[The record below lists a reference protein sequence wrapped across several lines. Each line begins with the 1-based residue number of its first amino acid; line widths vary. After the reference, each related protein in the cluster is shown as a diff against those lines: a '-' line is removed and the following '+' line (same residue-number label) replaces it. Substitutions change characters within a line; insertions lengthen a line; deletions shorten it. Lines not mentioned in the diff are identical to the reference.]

1 MRKVLYPFSAW
12 LTAVVVVP
20 ILLVAAGLLVVVSV
34 DRASLVFDGAAYW
47 WTGALVP
54 LIGLLV
60 LYGAVRNRRAAER
73 FAGAELAPLL
83 CPRLSP
89 SRKVLRGGLLVC
101 ALLFLAAAILGPR
114 WGMYLDKQKIRGVD
128 IVVALD
134 VSRSMLA
141 RDLEPNRIARAKREL
156 SQQLTERGAFRGA
169 NRLGLIAFAGA
180 TSLRLPLTTDHAA
193 FRNKIDQL
201 RVGAVQRGGTA
212 IAKAIDAATDLFAV
226 SPPDATKIILLV
238 TDGEDHEGDPVEAAQ
253 NAYKEHG
260 IHVYTVA
267 AGDPASTVGAQV
279 PMYENPGAP
288 PLLHEGQIVFSK
300 VAAEELKAI
309 AAAAQGEYVPLESF
323 NRLVARMASLEGKE
337 LGTEERLRHRPQYQW
352 FAAICLLLL
361 FWETALSETAP
372 KRKDEPLRAWQQE
385 AT

>member
-1 MRKVLYPFSAW
+1 MRRALYPFSAW
-12 LTAVVVVP
+12 LTGVVVVP

-34 DRASLVFDGAAYW
+34 DRATLVFDGAAYW

-54 LIGLLV
+54 LIGALM
-60 LYGAVRNRRAAER
+60 LYGAVRSRRAIER

-83 CPRLSP
+83 CLRLS
-89 SRKVLRGGLLVC
+89 SLRKVVRGALLVC

-114 WGMYLDKQKIRGVD
+114 WGMYLEKQKIRGVD

-141 RDLEPNRIARAKREL
+141 RDLAPNRITRAKREL
-156 SQQLTERGAFRGA
+156 SQQLTERGVFRGA

-193 FRNKIDQL
+193 FRNKLEQL
-201 RVGAVQRGGTA
+201 RVGSVPRGGTA
-212 IAKAIDAATDLFAV
+212 IAKAIDAATDLFAI

-238 TDGEDHEGDPVEAAQ
+238 TDGEDHEGEPVEAAQ
-253 NAYKEHG
+253 AAYKEHG
-260 IHVYTVA
+260 IRVYTVA
-267 AGDPASTVGAQV
+267 AGDPSSTVGAQV
-279 PMYENPGAP
+279 PMNENPGAS

-300 VAAEELKAI
+300 VADEELKAI
-309 AAAAQGEYVPLESF
+309 AAAAHGEYVPLESF
-323 NRLVARMASLEGKE
+323 SRLVARMASLEGKE

-361 FWETALSETAP
+361 FWETALSDIAP
-372 KRKDEPLRAWQQE
+372 RRNDEPLRAWQQ
-385 AT
+385 